1 MPDTPLAR
9 TRRQQQRSL
18 DTRDALLRTAITA
31 FSEKGFDGI
40 SVRQLEEGA
49 GVKRGLVAY
58 HFSDKEQLWRAAVE
72 QVFNALREDFLG
84 RVVALGDVAP
94 TEAAR
99 AMVRA
104 FVRYSAAH
112 PQLNRLM
119 MQECTSDSWRVAC
132 LVDDYIRPMLDGL
145 SEALPAAAAL
155 LWGDRDAHRYY
166 LFIGAGAFVFSAE
179 QECMHL
185 FGTNPR
191 SDAFV
196 ERHAEMVANLLIGSP
211 TPGAG

>member
-9 TRRQQQRSL
+9 TRRQQQRAL

>member
-9 TRRQQQRSL
+9 TRRQQQRAL

-84 RVVALGDVAP
+84 RVVTLGDVAP